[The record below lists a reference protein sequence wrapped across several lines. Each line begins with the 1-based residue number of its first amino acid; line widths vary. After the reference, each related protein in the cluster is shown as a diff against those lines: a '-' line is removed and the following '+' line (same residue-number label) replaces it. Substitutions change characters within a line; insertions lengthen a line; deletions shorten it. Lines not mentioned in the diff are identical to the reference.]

1 MDKRE
6 YSSGVKRPCWRDW
19 SAIAALIIGTT
30 LSGQPMSAFANYHD
44 LGKIS
49 RTDGER
55 SNVIILRLNPKSN
68 VTLDDINITYNTTM
82 LKQALYMEGVY
93 VVRTPDNADTDAL
106 IKAMSK
112 DKRLLYAEVDL
123 TSNNTI
129 ANPRHMGAW
138 GLQAPPEYLNQT
150 WVTDIDVQRAHAL
163 TRGESITVAVLDT
176 GVQLDH
182 PELAGNLTS
191 GWDFVDG
198 DDTPSDVR
206 DSVDNNN
213 DGRVDEVFGHGTHVA
228 GIIRLIAPDARI
240 MPIRVLDADGGG
252 RVMDVADAL
261 AYAINNG
268 ANVINLSLGI
278 DEPSLVLRDMLQIA
292 ASQGV
297 VVVASAGNLNSNK
310 PQYPGA
316 ELCAIGVSAL
326 SQIETRAEFSNYGSW
341 VDFAAPGEGIYSTF
355 PDNSFA
361 YWSGTSMAAPF
372 VSGQVA
378 LIKSM
383 APQLSA
389 RDINEVI
396 RTTATRMRKVSG
408 PEKSVQFG
416 RLIDIGASVERVA
429 FDRIKPSKSID
440 VTGKCLNK

>member
-1 MDKRE
+1 
-6 YSSGVKRPCWRDW
+6 
-19 SAIAALIIGTT
+19 
-30 LSGQPMSAFANYHD
+30 
-44 LGKIS
+44 
-49 RTDGER
+49 
-55 SNVIILRLNPKSN
+55 
-68 VTLDDINITYNTTM
+68 
-82 LKQALYMEGVY
+82 
-93 VVRTPDNADTDAL
+93 
-106 IKAMSK
+106 
-112 DKRLLYAEVDL
+112 
-123 TSNNTI
+123 
-129 ANPRHMGAW
+129 
-138 GLQAPPEYLNQT
+138 
-150 WVTDIDVQRAHAL
+150 
-163 TRGESITVAVLDT
+163 
-176 GVQLDH
+176 
-182 PELAGNLTS
+182 
-191 GWDFVDG
+191 
-198 DDTPSDVR
+198 VR

>member
-6 YSSGVKRPCWRDW
+6 YSSGVKWPCLRDW

-30 LSGQPMSAFANYHD
+30 LSGQPMTAFANHLD

-49 RTDGER
+49 SMDGER

-68 VTLDDINITYNTTM
+68 VTVDDINGTYNTTM
-82 LKQALYMEGVY
+82 LKQALYMAGVY
-93 VVRTPDNADTDAL
+93 VVRAPDNADIDEL
-106 IKAMSK
+106 VKDMSK
-112 DKRLLYAEVDL
+112 DKRLMYAEVDL
-123 TSNNTI
+123 TGNNTI

-138 GLQAPPEYLNQT
+138 GFQAPPEYLNQT
-150 WVTDIDVQRAHAL
+150 WVTDVELQRAHAL
-163 TRGESITVAVLDT
+163 TRGGSVTVAVLDT

-198 DDTPSDVR
+198 DDTPYDVR
-206 DSVDNNN
+206 DSLDNDN
-213 DGRVDEVFGHGTHVA
+213 DGLVDEVFGHGTHVA

-252 RVMDVADAL
+252 RVMDVADAI
-261 AYAINNG
+261 AYALNNG
-268 ANVINLSLGI
+268 AKVINLSLGI

-297 VVVASAGNLNSNK
+297 VVVASAGNLNSSR
-310 PQYPGA
+310 PQFPGA
-316 ELCAIGVSAL
+316 EPCAIGVSAL
-326 SQIETRAEFSNYGSW
+326 SQFETRAEFSNHGSW

-355 PDNSFA
+355 ADSSFA

-378 LIKSM
+378 LIRSM

-389 RDINEVI
+389 RDIAEVI

-408 PEKSVQFG
+408 PEKSLKFG
-416 RLIDIGASVERVA
+416 RLINIGAAVEHVTLGRVHS
-429 FDRIKPSKSID
+429 SKSID
-440 VTGKCLNK
+440 VQGKCLNK